1 MSSSRLGRTARRSSS
16 NAVRPPGRW
25 SALLEALRARSQG
38 RWNLGVAAIEAAL
51 IMPPFLI
58 MCFGVIEVALLYFVA
73 TALEGQVALAS
84 RQIRTGA
91 VQESGDPVGE
101 FQKLLCQGTTFIK
114 CDDLIFDVRNFGS
127 FGEINYPDY
136 FDENNQPNGNEF
148 LPGGAGDIVLVRVA
162 YKWEITTP
170 FLNVYLG
177 DGGGTTKLLHSAAVF
192 KTEPYER

>member
-1 MSSSRLGRTARRSSS
+1 MSSTRHSPAAHTGKTAGPGPARLQALLA
-16 NAVRPPGRW
+16 AVRERCVGRW
-25 SALLEALRARSQG
+25 T
-38 RWNLGVAAIEAAL
+38 LGVTAIETAL
-51 IMPPFLI
+51 IMPPFLLL
-58 MCFGVIEVALLYFVA
+58 CFGIIEVAMLYFVA

-114 CDDLIFDVRNFGS
+114 CDDVIMDVRNFGS
-127 FGEINYPDY
+127 FGQINYPDY
-136 FDENNQPNGNEF
+136 FDSEGNPAGNEF
-148 LPGGAGDIVLVRVA
+148 TPGGSGDIVLVRVA

-177 DGGGTTKLLHSAAVF
+177 DGGGATKLLHSAAVF
-192 KTEPYER
+192 KTEPYDR

>member
-1 MSSSRLGRTARRSSS
+1 MSSTRSGLLAKRRKDKATAPRSRWL
-16 NAVRPPGRW
+16 
-25 SALLEALRARSQG
+25 ALLEALRIRSQG

-58 MCFGVIEVALLYFVA
+58 MCFGIIEVALLYFVA
-73 TALEGQVALAS
+73 TALEGQVALSS

-91 VQESGDPVGE
+91 VQESGDPIGE
-101 FQKLLCQGTTFIK
+101 FRKLLCEGTSFIK
-114 CDDLIFDVRNFGS
+114 CGDLIFDVRNFGS
-127 FGEINYPDY
+127 FGDVNYPDY
-136 FDENNQPNGNEF
+136 FDADGQPNGNEF

-177 DGGGTTKLLHSAAVF
+177 DGGGATKLLHSAAVF

>member
-1 MSSSRLGRTARRSSS
+1 MSSTRHSPAAHTGKTAGPGPARLQALLA
-16 NAVRPPGRW
+16 AVRERCVGRW
-25 SALLEALRARSQG
+25 T
-38 RWNLGVAAIEAAL
+38 LGVTAIETAL
-51 IMPPFLI
+51 IMPPFLLL
-58 MCFGVIEVALLYFVA
+58 CFGIIEVAMLYFVA

-114 CDDLIFDVRNFGS
+114 CDDVIMDVRNFGS
-127 FGEINYPDY
+127 FGQINYPDY
-136 FDENNQPNGNEF
+136 FDSEGNPAGKEF
-148 LPGGAGDIVLVRVA
+148 TPGGSGDIVLVRVA

-177 DGGGTTKLLHSAAVF
+177 DGGGATKLLHSAAVF
-192 KTEPYER
+192 KTEPYDR